1 MKKLGDFWGFLFCFS
16 IAISSILAE
25 DNSSA
30 LHRIKNCEIELEMLK
45 NSISTQEQSR
55 ESLEKEVSSLLKA
68 SRESMKE
75 TRDSTS
81 HKQSSIDAA
90 LEKLTQDC
98 KQLKNHSNE
107 LSKVVNDLSKTV
119 QGLKENSQQQTLAIK
134 ELEQALRTITIA
146 MGAKSQKISSSEK
159 TISYIVKNGDSL
171 EKIARS
177 HGMTLNEIKE
187 INDLKQSKIHPRQEL
202 HVRKP

>member
-1 MKKLGDFWGFLFCFS
+1 MRSLRNFWVFLLCFS
-16 IAISSILAE
+16 IIKSPIFAE
-25 DNSSA
+25 DHFSA

-55 ESLEKEVSSLLKA
+55 ESLEKEVSILLKA
-68 SRESMKE
+68 TRESMKE
-75 TRDSTS
+75 TKDSTS

-119 QGLKENSQQQTLAIK
+119 QGMRESSQQQTVAIR

-146 MGAKSQKISSSEK
+146 MGAKSPKITSSEK
-159 TISYIVKNGDSL
+159 TIAYIVKNGDSL
-171 EKIARS
+171 EKIARAY
-177 HGMTLNEIKE
+177 GMTLNEIKE
-187 INDLKQSKIHPRQEL
+187 INDLKQSKIHPGQEL
-202 HVRKP
+202 HVRKT